1 MSWTQ
6 CSWNFCFRGYQM
18 PTFHLNDF
26 KNILG
31 FFFPYHFSGITT
43 FLCLFTKKRTMIIS
57 RQRWQEIFLAQW
69 FSGSYSKIMIQGVP
83 INKGIQWRHLY
94 HLRSMRHFYMNRF
107 KAVFQLRHL
116 ISKTPGLEIFKM
128 WSNIFV
134 FSKLTEILKNLY
146 TNFNLFYKSNCLN
159 I

>member
-57 RQRWQEIFLAQW
+57 QQRWQEIFLAQW

-134 FSKLTEILKNLY
+134 FSKLTEILQNC
-146 TNFNLFYKSNCLN
+146 TNFNLSNKSK
-159 I
+159 